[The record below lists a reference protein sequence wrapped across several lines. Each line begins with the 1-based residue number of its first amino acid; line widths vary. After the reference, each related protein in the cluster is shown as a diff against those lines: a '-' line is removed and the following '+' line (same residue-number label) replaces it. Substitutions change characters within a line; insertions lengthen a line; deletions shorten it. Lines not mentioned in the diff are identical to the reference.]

1 MSVILPI
8 VVIGLAGLVAASVL
22 RAKGKNRLATL
33 FVRGSERR
41 RVAVA
46 RLRGRVLCD
55 AMAHLGATFIKLGQ
69 VMSTRPDLFD
79 RELIDELRGLQD
91 RLPPF
96 PTETARAIVEEELG
110 APIEAHFL
118 SFEEPVAAFKN
129 LRTAL
134 APGGRL
140 AFVCWRAFAD
150 NEWAAL
156 PMAVASEFMTHP
168 PADPIAPGPF
178 AFADK
183 KRVEGILA
191 EAGFRDIAIEPRDS
205 IMDQGATID
214 EAVTTTLTFGPLSRA
229 AAEIDEATRTKL
241 RARLKATIPTKPS
254 AAVWLVSARQS

>member
-1 MSVILPI
+1 MQAEYWNGTAGERWATSQAEIDRSLERITQDLWLPW
-8 VVIGLAGLVAASVL
+8 VAPKPTDRVLDIGCGTGTTTMMMRERAGAASGVDVSAPML
-22 RAKGKNRLATL
+22 ALAKQRAPELSFSLA
-33 FVRGSERR
+33 
-41 RVAVA
+41 
-46 RLRGRVLCD
+46 D
-55 AMAHLGATFIKLGQ
+55 AATAKFAAEYDLVVSRFG
-69 VMSTRPDLFD
+69 VMF
-79 RELIDELRGLQD
+79 
-91 RLPPF
+91 
-96 PTETARAIVEEELG
+96 
-110 APIEAHFL
+110 
-118 SFEEPVAAFKN
+118 FEEPVAAFKN

-214 EAVTTTLTFGPLSRA
+214 DAVTSTLTFGPLSRA

-254 AAVWLVSARQS
+254 AAVWLVSAR